1 MAVLVAVKDRMLR
14 ERIGGAISRRYP
26 VTLSDGPPWDAERY
40 DVLLVDL
47 ENLSRFQG
55 TTAPPIIVVV
65 HPEDDNLEEGMLEP
79 AEDFVS
85 VNASER
91 ELLLR
96 IARVLKKKGL
106 EDETS
111 IRIRDLV
118 IYPHSYEVLLD
129 GEPIVLTLKEYE
141 LLKFL
146 ASHPGRVFTRDALL
160 DAVWGD
166 DYFGG
171 ARTVDVHIRR
181 LRAKLEVGGRKF
193 IETVRGV
200 GYRLI

>member
-1 MAVLVAVKDRMLR
+1 MAVLVAVRDRTLR
-14 ERIGGAISRRYP
+14 ERIGGAISLRYP
-26 VTLSDGPPWDAERY
+26 VTLAEDPPEDVERY

-47 ENLSRFQG
+47 ENLRSRE

-65 HPEDDNLEEGMLEP
+65 HPESDNLEESMLEP

-91 ELLLR
+91 ELVLR
-96 IARVLKKKGL
+96 VAKVLKKKGPK
-106 EDETS
+106 EGTS
-111 IRIRDLV
+111 IQIRDLV

-129 GEPIVLTLKEYE
+129 GNPIVLSLKEYE

-146 ASHPGRVFTRDALL
+146 ASHPGRVFTRDTLL

-181 LRAKLEVGGRKF
+181 LRAKLEVGGRRF

-200 GYRLI
+200 GYKLV